1 MPEET
6 EISFGDFY
14 KSDARTGV
22 NICAAKKLQFSPD
35 VAIWKPE
42 NYLAGCVWG
51 GKWIESS

>member
-22 NICAAKKLQFSPD
+22 NVCAATKLQFSPD
-35 VAIWKPE
+35 VVIWKPE
-42 NYLAGCVWG
+42 NY
-51 GKWIESS
+51 